1 MTGSRRYLGRM
12 LAFLVA
18 VGVVIGVLWPALKT
32 AFIANPG
39 LNGLILGVLV
49 LGIVY
54 NFRQV
59 VQLTREVNWIE
70 NYRTGRPGISVQS
83 APRLLAPMAAMLG
96 ERKSQFSLSA
106 LSLRSVLDGISAR
119 LDESRDISRYM
130 IGLLIFLGLLGT
142 FWGLLETI
150 NSVGSVI
157 GGLSAGGGDFGL
169 VFDKLKQGL
178 QAPLAGMGT
187 AFSSSLFGLAG
198 SLVLGFLELQAG
210 QAQNRFFNDL
220 EDWLSGQ
227 TRLSSGALSIEGG
240 DQAVPAFVQALLEQT
255 ADSLESLQRTLNR
268 GEESRIEANT
278 NIASLTE
285 KIGTLTDQ
293 MRTEQSLMMKLAES
307 QVELRPVLA
316 RLVENAE
323 QPAGGFDEAVRNNI
337 RNIDVH
343 IARML
348 EELATGRT
356 EMVSELRSE
365 IRVLSRTLA
374 AIAEQSARQRSDD
387 G

>member
-18 VGVVIGVLWPALKT
+18 VGVVIGVLWPALKG
-32 AFIANPG
+32 AFVANPG

-157 GGLSAGGGDFGL
+157 GGLTAGDGDFSA
-169 VFDKLKQGL
+169 VFGKLKQGL

-227 TRLSSGALSIEGG
+227 TRLSSGSLSFEGG
-240 DQAVPAFVQALLEQT
+240 DQAVPAFRVPRRT
-255 ADSLESLQRTLNR
+255 AC
-268 GEESRIEANT
+268 G
-278 NIASLTE
+278 
-285 KIGTLTDQ
+285 
-293 MRTEQSLMMKLAES
+293 
-307 QVELRPVLA
+307 
-316 RLVENAE
+316 
-323 QPAGGFDEAVRNNI
+323 
-337 RNIDVH
+337 
-343 IARML
+343 
-348 EELATGRT
+348 
-356 EMVSELRSE
+356 
-365 IRVLSRTLA
+365 
-374 AIAEQSARQRSDD
+374 
-387 G
+387 